1 MGGGRQSTRYKCESI
16 WANNQSGRQAGRRA
30 VGLTGSTWGSL
41 KCINNLNR
49 ERGNVGNVGGE
60 LGSWWTGTASLDLL
74 TFRSF
79 QTAPNANCNLIS
91 NPASGARSSMAIIC
105 CKYSLTL
112 ANTHTRTLWIEHCV
126 YIGIITH
133 TSRWPGQHFNFGIK
147 YDAMRG
153 RRGPT
158 INSIALTFA

>member
-1 MGGGRQSTRYKCESI
+1 MRINMGKQSV
-16 WANNQSGRQAGRRA
+16 RQAGRQEGSGADRQY
-30 VGLTGSTWGSL
+30 VGQPQVHKQPKQG
-41 KCINNLNR
+41 KR
-49 ERGNVGNVGGE
+49 ERGNVGGE
-60 LGSWWTGTASLDLL
+60 LGSWWTGTGSLDLL

-112 ANTHTRTLWIEHCV
+112 TNTHTRTLWIEHCV